1 MDLSQIVVH
10 EAINKYTL
18 LFDSVSYK
26 VPITNP
32 DRHWT
37 LKSQTVLN
45 TETTINVKTQSHKI
59 TEFRHY
65 CMLRS
70 AREHILLSG

>member
-18 LFDSVSYK
+18 LFDSVSYE
-26 VPITNP
+26 VHITNP

-37 LKSQTVLN
+37 LKSHTVLN
-45 TETTINVKTQSHKI
+45 TETT
-59 TEFRHY
+59 
-65 CMLRS
+65 
-70 AREHILLSG
+70 